1 MGTGW
6 PTFLTT
12 SHRKARGGIVPESMR
27 SVGFFLSCMLMGSAA
42 SSTAEEP
49 VRTVTLYEGHA
60 TMEIPRD
67 WNEITE
73 ESLEFYS
80 LRSAEASGG
89 RVAEIYQYGFRPD
102 DPEMDFAVP
111 QILIQIRES
120 GRLAYEQFLH
130 LPTLDEMQ
138 EEGNQR
144 LADRAGPMLRG
155 IELEAAVFDRRRFAL
170 RITNTL
176 DLAFEGRVSVTTVSF
191 LTERGLFTV
200 HCYADDA
207 EAPVITPIFD
217 RIIDSVRF
225 DDELLYKPRFGDRWP
240 PRPSTVAYGA
250 AALVAVIL
258 VLSLIRSRRR
268 RS

>member
-1 MGTGW
+1 
-6 PTFLTT
+6 
-12 SHRKARGGIVPESMR
+12 MR
-27 SVGFFLSCMLMGSAA
+27 VLGFFLASMLMGSAA

-67 WNEITE
+67 WHDISE

-80 LRSAEASGG
+80 LRSAETSGG
-89 RVAEIYQYGFRPD
+89 RVAEIYQYGFRPG

-120 GRLAYEQFLH
+120 GRLPYRQFLH
-130 LPTLDEMQ
+130 LPTLDEMH
-138 EEGNQR
+138 EEGDER
-144 LADRAGPMLRG
+144 LADRAGPLLRG
-155 IELEAAVFDRRRFAL
+155 IELEAAVFDRRRFAIHL
-170 RITNTL
+170 TNTL
-176 DLAFEGRVSVTTVSF
+176 DLAFEGLVSVTTVSF
-191 LTERGLFTV
+191 LTERGLFTL
-200 HCYADDA
+200 HCYAAADQ
-207 EAPVITPIFD
+207 APLMTPIFD
-217 RIIDSVRF
+217 RAIDSVRF
-225 DDELLYKPRFGDRWP
+225 DNELRYTPRFGDRWP